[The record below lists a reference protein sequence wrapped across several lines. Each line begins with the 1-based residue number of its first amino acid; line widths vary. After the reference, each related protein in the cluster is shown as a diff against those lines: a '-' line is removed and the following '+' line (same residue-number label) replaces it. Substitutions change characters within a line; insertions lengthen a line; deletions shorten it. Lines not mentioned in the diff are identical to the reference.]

1 MKILLA
7 AGGRPENWPPL
18 MTYDKYIG
26 IDRGA
31 LFLLQHQRPVN
42 LAIGDFDSL
51 TAAELQAVKQQV
63 NTVIQAPAEKDDT
76 DTQLALV
83 ETLRRYPEAQIDLI
97 GVTGGRLDHLLANL
111 WLPLEDRFRPFAPNL
126 RFLDRQNV
134 VQFFLPGTYQLEK
147 EPEMQYL
154 AYCCLTPVTDLTL
167 TGSKYLLENVQ
178 VPYPTSYASN
188 EFLTQTAGFSFS
200 SGMIAVIQS
209 CD

>member
-7 AGGRPENWPPL
+7 AGGSPENWPQL
-18 MTYDKYIG
+18 MAYDKYIG

-31 LFLLQHQRPVN
+31 LFLLQHQRPVD

-63 NTVIQAPAEKDDT
+63 KTVIQAPAEKDDT

-83 ETLRRYPEAQIDLI
+83 ETLRLYPEAQIDVI
-97 GVTGGRLDHLLANL
+97 GATGGRLDHLLANL

-147 EPEMQYL
+147 EPGMQYL

-188 EFLTQTAGFSFS
+188 EFLTQTADFSFS